1 MTKFA
6 FIFFITLLSSLSLH
20 AQHHDAPANAK
31 ITTQPLL
38 QQLVNEAGIK
48 NKNVIMEV
56 VNFPPLNVGKAH
68 RHPCPLFAY
77 LLEGELESEFE
88 GVKYHYKPGD
98 AFYEFKNGLHQ
109 STRNPDSTKVAK
121 LLVFYIADKEG
132 VTYLPEKH

>member
-1 MTKFA
+1 MKNLF
-6 FIFFITLLSSLSLH
+6 LLLIALCSSVLLP
-20 AQHHDAPANAK
+20 AQHHDAPANTK

-38 QQLVNEAGIK
+38 QQLINEKGIDNQK
-48 NKNVIMEV
+48 VIMEI

-77 LLEGELESEFE
+77 VLEGELESEFE
-88 GVKYHYKPGD
+88 GTKYHYKPGD

-132 VTYLPEKH
+132 TTYLPEKH

>member
-1 MTKFA
+1 MKSL
-6 FIFFITLLSSLSLH
+6 FFLLTALCSAVLLQ
-20 AQHHDAPANAK
+20 AQHHDAAATAK
-31 ITTQPLL
+31 ITTNPLL
-38 QQLVNEAGIK
+38 QQLVNESGID
-48 NKNVIMEV
+48 NKKVIMEI

-77 LLEGELESEFE
+77 VLEGELESTFE
-88 GVKYHYKPGD
+88 GKTYQYKQGD
-98 AFYEFKNGLHQ
+98 AFYEFKNGLHD

>member
-1 MTKFA
+1 MKNLFLLLIA
-6 FIFFITLLSSLSLH
+6 LCSSVLLS
-20 AQHHDAPANAK
+20 AQHHDVPVDAK

-38 QQLVNEAGIK
+38 QQLINEKGID
-48 NKNVIMEV
+48 NKKVIMEI

-77 LLEGELESEFE
+77 VLEGELESEFE
-88 GVKYHYKPGD
+88 GTKYHYKPGD

-121 LLVFYIADKEG
+121 LLVFYIADKAG
-132 VTYLPEKH
+132 TTYLPEKH

>member
-1 MTKFA
+1 MKNLFLLFA
-6 FIFFITLLSSLSLH
+6 VLCSSVLLH
-20 AQHHDAPANAK
+20 AQHHDTPANAK

-38 QQLVNEAGIK
+38 QQLIKEKGIDDK
-48 NKNVIMEV
+48 KVIMEI

-88 GVKYHYKPGD
+88 GTKYHYKTGD

-132 VTYLPEKH
+132 TTYLPEKH